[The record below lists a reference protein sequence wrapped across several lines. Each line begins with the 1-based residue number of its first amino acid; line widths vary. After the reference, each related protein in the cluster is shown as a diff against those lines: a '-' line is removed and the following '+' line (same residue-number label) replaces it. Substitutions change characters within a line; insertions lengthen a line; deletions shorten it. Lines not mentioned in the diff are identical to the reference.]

1 MEKSINI
8 SYKQLAISSLS
19 EQEQELVEQ
28 AKKASKKAYAPYS
41 KFNVGA
47 ALKLGNGQTVVGN
60 NQENIAYPSGLCAE
74 RVALFNA
81 ASNHPNE
88 PIEVIAVYASS
99 DNFEFKDIV
108 KPCGACRQ
116 VMCEYEIKQSS
127 NIKVIL
133 VNETEAIVIDKAIDL
148 LPFIFDA
155 TGLKSS

>member
-1 MEKSINI
+1 M
-8 SYKQLAISSLS
+8 AISELD
-19 EQEQELVEQ
+19 QLDQELVTA
-28 AKKASKKAYAPYS
+28 AKEASKNAYAPYS

-47 ALKLGNGQTVVGN
+47 ALKLGNGDIIVGN

-88 PIEVIAVYASS
+88 SIETIAVYAASES
-99 DNFEFKDIV
+99 FDYKDIV

-116 VMCEYEIKQSS
+116 VMCEYEIKQSA

-133 VNETEAIVIDKAIDL
+133 VNETEAIVIDKAGDL

-155 TGLKSS
+155 SGLKDS